1 MNDREKATEAAM
13 LRVRCLMDAYYDVL
27 GFVPRPEGF
36 EPDEGGKLGQP
47 RKWTEALLARVL
59 APEVARLGERYMQTL
74 TQAARDTVEA
84 CEAAAG
90 TAGRSEGLGDVAKAH
105 AEGRAATYGCTPP
118 TDEAE
123 QLASKIATGSVRVP
137 DELFNDFKHCR
148 TKGGTWPNGKPKFA
162 WDKEAL
168 ARMPIEQLRSVGR

>member
-27 GFVPRPEGF
+27 GFVPRPEAYE
-36 EPDEGGKLGQP
+36 EPEKGVLGQP
-47 RKWTEALLARVL
+47 RKWTERVLADIL
-59 APEVARLGERYMQTL
+59 APEVTRLGERYMQTL
-74 TQAARDTVEA
+74 TQAARDKVEA

-90 TAGRSEGLGDVAKAH
+90 SVVPPASPQTTIAGPVSKPVPL
-105 AEGRAATYGCTPP
+105 P

-123 QLASKIATGSVRVP
+123 QLAARIVEDNLRIP
-137 DELFNDFKHCR
+137 DDLFQDFRHCR
-148 TKGGTWPNGKPKFA
+148 RKDGTWPNGKPKFA